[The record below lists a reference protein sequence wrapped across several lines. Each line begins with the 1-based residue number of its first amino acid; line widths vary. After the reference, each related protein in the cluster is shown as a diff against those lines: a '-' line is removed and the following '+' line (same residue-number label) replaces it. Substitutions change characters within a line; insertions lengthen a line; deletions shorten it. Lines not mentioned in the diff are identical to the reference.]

1 MQFIVY
7 GQLIIEYPAVVAL
20 SIVESKTGS
29 CLACLWLLLVLDS
42 QPEADTFLTVCFSL
56 FLSFTAAMIASEGV
70 TFRKLVDDPVE
81 VDYD

>member
-29 CLACLWLLLVLDS
+29 FLACLWLLLVLDS
-42 QPEADTFLTVCFSL
+42 QPEADTFLAVCFSL